1 MPDEKKTTDASTEA
15 TKTPDSDASATKE
28 ATADAEATAEET
40 TEATAEAP
48 TDTETPDE
56 SATAEASSDD
66 TADDTSAEADATEA
80 DATEADATE
89 ADAATSDEEAE
100 AEKEAAT
107 NGSPEHE
114 VAIEELL
121 KAGTHFG
128 HLTSRWNPK
137 MKPFIFMERNG
148 IHVIDLMQTQVLLD
162 RAAAAAERFAR
173 SGKTIMFVGTK
184 KQARDIVRQKAE
196 DANCPYVVER
206 WLGGMM
212 TNFETMRLSIRR
224 MEQLERMEDDGT
236 FEQLKKKERLT
247 KIRERE
253 KLERNLGG
261 IRHMARLP
269 GAIFIVDVAREHIA
283 VNEAIKLD
291 IPIIAMTDTNCDP
304 GPIDF
309 PIPANDDALKSI
321 GLVTNAIS
329 EAVQRG
335 QAQKQAQDQA
345 KKQEKQKQK
354 QKG

>member
-1 MPDEKKTTDASTEA
+1 MPDEKETTDASTEA
-15 TKTPDSDASATKE
+15 TQTSDTDAADEKKATDAE
-28 ATADAEATAEET
+28 ATADATPSDTAEEAVPEAKAET
-40 TEATAEAP
+40 ADSTEAPAEDTDADDDDAEAG
-48 TDTETPDE
+48 
-56 SATAEASSDD
+56 AEEEAAEDDKASS
-66 TADDTSAEADATEA
+66 
-80 DATEADATE
+80 
-89 ADAATSDEEAE
+89 
-100 AEKEAAT
+100 
-107 NGSPEHE
+107 NGSPKHE

-162 RAAAAAERFAR
+162 RAADAAERFAR

-236 FEQLKKKERLT
+236 FDQLKKKERLT

-283 VNEAIKLD
+283 VNEAIKLN

-304 GPIDF
+304 DPIDF

-321 GLVTNAIS
+321 GLVTSVIS

-335 QAQKQAQDQA
+335 QAQKQAQKQAQDQA

-354 QKG
+354 G

>member
-1 MPDEKKTTDASTEA
+1 MPDEKETTDASTDA
-15 TKTPDSDASATKE
+15 TQTSDTDAADEKKATDAE
-28 ATADAEATAEET
+28 ATADATPSDTAEEAAPEAKAEAADS
-40 TEATAEAP
+40 TEAPAEDTDADDDDAEAG
-48 TDTETPDE
+48 
-56 SATAEASSDD
+56 AEEEAAEDDKASS
-66 TADDTSAEADATEA
+66 
-80 DATEADATE
+80 
-89 ADAATSDEEAE
+89 
-100 AEKEAAT
+100 
-107 NGSPEHE
+107 NGSPKHE

-162 RAAAAAERFAR
+162 RAADAAERFAR

-236 FEQLKKKERLT
+236 FDQLKKKERLT

-283 VNEAIKLD
+283 VNEAIKLN

-304 GPIDF
+304 DPIDF

-321 GLVTNAIS
+321 GLVTSVIS

-354 QKG
+354 G